1 MSDTWTWELRV
12 PLRISRSTKTTFLC
26 VRAKLIARLMDTNV
40 LPAPGLNEVNITT
53 CMFFSFTRMKSMLV
67 RTIRNASETESRPF
81 SCTTTSFLSFLS
93 RIGISPK
100 NGTESTPSTSFRER
114 TFVSLTINSHRIP
127 AGIAHPNTTEA
138 NRIIIAFGA
147 TGALLPAAGS
157 MIRALLSVIRCVS
170 SFSSRLFNR

>member
-1 MSDTWTWELRV
+1 ME
-12 PLRISRSTKTTFLC
+12 
-26 VRAKLIARLMDTNV
+26 TNV

-53 CMFFSFTRMKSMLV
+53 CIFLSFTRMKSILV

-81 SCTTTSFLSFLS
+81 SCTTTSLLSFLS
-93 RIGISPK
+93 RIGISPR

-114 TFVSLTINSHRIP
+114 TFVSLTANSHKTP
-127 AGIAHPNTTEA
+127 AGIAHPSTMEA
-138 NRIIIAFGA
+138 NRIIIDFGA

-157 MIRALLSVIRCVS
+157 MIRALLSVIRCVN